1 MEANFI
7 AVRDQVVAD
16 RFGEETFLVNFRNGR
31 YYAMRGA
38 AGLIWQRLERPQN
51 ASSIL
56 AWLERIGGGSLPE
69 SAPTDI
75 LLFLDLLKT
84 QGLVADS
91 SESPT
96 TEPPGPEGGEASV
109 YQRPVLEVFD
119 DLSELITVDPVHE
132 VDNERGWPVQPK

>member
-38 AGLIWQRLERPQN
+38 AGLIWRRLEQPQN
-51 ASSIL
+51 ASSIVG
-56 AWLERIGGGSLPE
+56 WLKRVSGGNLPG
-69 SAPTDI
+69 SAPSDI
-75 LLFLDLLKT
+75 ALFLDLLKV
-84 QGLVADS
+84 QGLVAES
-91 SESPT
+91 SEAPT
-96 TEPPGPEGGEASV
+96 SEAPGAESGEASD
-109 YQRPVLEVFD
+109 YQSPVLEVFD
-119 DLSELITVDPVHE
+119 DLSELISVDPVHE